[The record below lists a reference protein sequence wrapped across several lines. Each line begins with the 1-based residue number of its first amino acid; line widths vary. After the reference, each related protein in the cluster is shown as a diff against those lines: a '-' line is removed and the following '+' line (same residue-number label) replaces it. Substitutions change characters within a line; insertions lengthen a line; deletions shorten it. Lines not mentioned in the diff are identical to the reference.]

1 MYKSFD
7 NWFNDHHCDDIRNW
21 DAVKSTFHKPGRRLF
36 VATTKKAGKEV
47 LAGCF
52 GVKLPGKFI
61 GSATDVS
68 LLPENTYEIC
78 VSCFMFYFKA
88 VVCKCY

>member
-7 NWFNDHHCDDIRNW
+7 NWLIVNHSEDIKNW
-21 DAVKSTFHKPGRRLF
+21 EAVKSTYNKPGCQLF

-52 GVKLPGKFI
+52 GVKLPGKQI
-61 GSATDVS
+61 ESVTEVS

-78 VSCFMFYFKA
+78 VSFCIIYLKA
-88 VVCKCY
+88 VVCEYY